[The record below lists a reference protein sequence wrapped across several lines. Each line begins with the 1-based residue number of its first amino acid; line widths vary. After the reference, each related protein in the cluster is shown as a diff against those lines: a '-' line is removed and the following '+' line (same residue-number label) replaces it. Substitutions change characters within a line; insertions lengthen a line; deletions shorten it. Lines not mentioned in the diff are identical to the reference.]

1 MLSLISQ
8 VLYLT
13 VIPAGLVLGST
24 PERLAVLL
32 VAAVLLLR
40 MSVRRRS
47 ATAVRTRR
55 LQTAEVGLREALA
68 LPTGQR

>member
-1 MLSLISQ
+1 MLSLITQ
-8 VLYLT
+8 TLFLT

-40 MSVRRRS
+40 MSARRAKRGRRPVLGPKMTRS
-47 ATAVRTRR
+47 DYVILPDLRT
-55 LQTAEVGLREALA
+55 
-68 LPTGQR
+68 

>member
-1 MLSLISQ
+1 MLSLITQ
-8 VLYLT
+8 TLFLT

-40 MSVRRRS
+40 MSARRAKRGRRAVLRPKMTRS
-47 ATAVRTRR
+47 DYVILPDLRT
-55 LQTAEVGLREALA
+55 
-68 LPTGQR
+68 